1 MCVVSLVVTT
11 VVKTIVKAV
20 MQIHKTRDV
29 ESGCQRIR
37 VPPLAHTQPPPFPPF
52 ACARMITNR
61 AFACTASPFPPRPLL
76 SICTCGGHVCICV
89 YTGRYACVSACIL
102 ISMHARAYTHTHTTH
117 TGNGYQVRTPQEIR
131 SLQRAHEDSVLTRKL
146 TEDTVC
152 VCVYV

>member
-1 MCVVSLVVTT
+1 VCVVSLVVTT
-11 VVKTIVKAV
+11 VVKTIVKAL

-89 YTGRYACVSACIL
+89 YVRICANMCVYVRICVCWY
-102 ISMHARAYTHTHTTH
+102 MHAYLPVFSSVCTQAHTHTHTYYTH
-117 TGNGYQVRTPQEIR
+117 WKRISG
-131 SLQRAHEDSVLTRKL
+131 
-146 TEDTVC
+146 EDTTGDQIVAART
-152 VCVYV
+152 